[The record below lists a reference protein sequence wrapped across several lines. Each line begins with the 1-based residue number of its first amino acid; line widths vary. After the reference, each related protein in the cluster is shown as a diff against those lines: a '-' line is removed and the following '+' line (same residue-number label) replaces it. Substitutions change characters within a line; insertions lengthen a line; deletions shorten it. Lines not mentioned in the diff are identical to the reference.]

1 MKKILLVSILII
13 SLPLTVA
20 CNSISNADT
29 VSGELSTPLVNSI
42 VVEDSNANNAA
53 AANNASTVNAILSEE
68 EISDLLFMREEEK
81 LAHDVYS
88 YLYEQWG
95 MNVFQ
100 NIANSEQTH
109 TTSVLALLNQYGI
122 SDPVEG
128 LNTGQFHNTDLQ
140 DLYNQLTAQGSVS
153 LADAI
158 KVGAAIEE
166 IDILDL
172 QEAQTHTGQAD
183 ILLVYENLLQG
194 SYNHLRAFANTLR
207 QQTGETYQPQY
218 LSPEEYQAIIDGT
231 MGSGMGNSSQGQ
243 PGGKGQGNPNRN

>member
-1 MKKILLVSILII
+1 MKKILLVSMII
-13 SLPLTVA
+13 VSLPLTVA
-20 CNSISNADT
+20 CNSISNAGA
-29 VSGELSTPLVNSI
+29 VSGELSTPLVDSN
-42 VVEDSNANNAA
+42 VLEDSNAVNEAVV
-53 AANNASTVNAILSEE
+53 NNASTTNAILSEE

-95 MNVFQ
+95 LNVFQ

-128 LNTGQFHNTDLQ
+128 LNAGQFANSDLQ
-140 DLYNQLTAQGSVS
+140 NLYDQLTAQGSIS

-172 QEAQTHTGQAD
+172 LEARTRTDQAD

-194 SYNHLRAFANTLR
+194 SYNHLRAFVNTLR

-218 LSPEEYQAIIDGT
+218 LSSEDYQAIIDGT

>member
-1 MKKILLVSILII
+1 MII
-13 SLPLTVA
+13 VSLPLTVA
-20 CNSISNADT
+20 CNTISNADAL
-29 VSGELSTPLVNSI
+29 SGELSTPLVNST
-42 VVEDSNANNAA
+42 VVEDSNAINETV
-53 AANNASTVNAILSEE
+53 ANNTTTANTILSEE

-95 MNVFQ
+95 LNVFQ

-122 SDPVEG
+122 SDPIER
-128 LNTGQFHNTDLQ
+128 LNAGQFANSDLQ
-140 DLYNQLTAQGSVS
+140 NLYDQLVAQGSIS

-172 QEAQTHTGQAD
+172 LEAQTRTGQAD

-194 SYNHLRAFANTLR
+194 SYNHLRAFVNTLR
-207 QQTGETYQPQY
+207 QQSGETYQPQY
-218 LSPEEYQAIIDGT
+218 LSPEEYQAILDGT